1 MQRRDTKLRIEETRE
16 LQALNIDSGF
26 RFTASVSVCLTC
38 LLHSFSQAENDTKL
52 SNDMNIIIILVYLV
66 HLAYRSS

>member
-38 LLHSFSQAENDTKL
+38 LLHSFSQAENDTKF
-52 SNDMNIIIILVYLV
+52 
-66 HLAYRSS
+66 

>member
-16 LQALNIDSGF
+16 LQALNIDSGC
-26 RFTASVSVCLTC
+26 RFTISVSVCLTC
-38 LLHSFSQAENDTKL
+38 LRHSFSQAENDTKF

-66 HLAYRSS
+66 HLAYRSF